1 MHRLLSDA
9 AVTRSTGRDEAS
21 SGGLDPPLAR
31 RSVVAGA
38 DNVGDGTVLRAINC
52 YRDLQRRSDSATA
65 VLVTVQTSIFKLF
78 RAFVIIRLDW
88 TYHAHQFILVFLLQ
102 LLFVPW
108 YTKLLSWLPVSL
120 LLHVKYTAP

>member
-52 YRDLQRRSDSATA
+52 YRDLQRRSDSADCNRCTCHSTNFN
-65 VLVTVQTSIFKLF
+65 LQTLQSLRDNWTGLDLSCSSVYFSF
-78 RAFVIIRLDW
+78 SFTAFVRSVV
-88 TYHAHQFILVFLLQ
+88 Y
-102 LLFVPW
+102 
-108 YTKLLSWLPVSL
+108 
-120 LLHVKYTAP
+120 